1 MIGDAEGTTMQREAK
16 NTPAMAWVRLL
27 GPIGRDPGHQ
37 PSQSPS
43 ISTVPSQKMLKV
55 CISLSMVALARGFTA
70 NPASLSPAGAQ
81 RCMCRS
87 ADPEMFIG

>member
-1 MIGDAEGTTMQREAK
+1 MTCDVTRFRKESDRRQS
-16 NTPAMAWVRLL
+16 
-27 GPIGRDPGHQ
+27 
-37 PSQSPS
+37 SQSTIRTRSVTLPLLLTGKKAFLT
-43 ISTVPSQKMLKV
+43 TVPSQKMLKV